1 MDYGQTFY
9 DLGFLIWYSYL
20 SLPAGG
26 VLFAIWAVAALID
39 LALAQAEAGQRLM
52 SKQNM
57 GFLLCAFAIV
67 LLASLPVISVFT
79 AGWIAGGIGCVLNEG
94 DVHPCPL
101 HGFDLGEMLYGMT
114 VMGWFALGT
123 LPLGAIA
130 LALLLL
136 DWIIVTIQDRNRANV
151 TKLGAQ

>member
-1 MDYGQTFY
+1 
-9 DLGFLIWYSYL
+9 
-20 SLPAGG
+20 
-26 VLFAIWAVAALID
+26 
-39 LALAQAEAGQRLM
+39 M

-57 GFLLCAFAIV
+57 GFLLGAFAIV

-123 LPLGAIA
+123 LPLGAIG
-130 LALLLL
+130 LLLL
-136 DWIIVTIQDRNRANV
+136 DWIIVTIQDRNRAKV
-151 TKLGAQ
+151 AKVGAQ

>member
-9 DLGFLIWYSYL
+9 DLGFLIWYFYL

-26 VLFAIWAVAALID
+26 VLFAIWAALID

-57 GFLLCAFAIV
+57 GFLLGAFAIV

-94 DVHPCPL
+94 DGHPCPL

-123 LPLGAIA
+123 LPPGAIA

-136 DWIIVTIQDRNRANV
+136 DWIIVTIQDRNRAKV
-151 TKLGAQ
+151 AKLGAQ

>member
-1 MDYGQTFY
+1 
-9 DLGFLIWYSYL
+9 
-20 SLPAGG
+20 
-26 VLFAIWAVAALID
+26 
-39 LALAQAEAGQRLM
+39 M

-57 GFLLCAFAIV
+57 GFLLGAFAIV

-136 DWIIVTIQDRNRANV
+136 DWIIVTIQDRNRAKV
-151 TKLGAQ
+151 AKLGGQ

>member
-1 MDYGQTFY
+1 
-9 DLGFLIWYSYL
+9 
-20 SLPAGG
+20 
-26 VLFAIWAVAALID
+26 
-39 LALAQAEAGQRLM
+39 M

-57 GFLLCAFAIV
+57 GFLLGAFAIV

-79 AGWIAGGIGCVLNEG
+79 AGWIASGLGCVLNEG

-136 DWIIVTIQDRNRANV
+136 DWIIVTIQDRNRAKV
-151 TKLGAQ
+151 AKLGAQ

>member
-57 GFLLCAFAIV
+57 GFLLGAFAIV

-79 AGWIAGGIGCVLNEG
+79 AGGIASGLGCVLNEG

-123 LPLGAIA
+123 LPPGAIA

-136 DWIIVTIQDRNRANV
+136 DWIIVTIQDRNRAKV
-151 TKLGAQ
+151 AKLGAQ

>member
-1 MDYGQTFY
+1 
-9 DLGFLIWYSYL
+9 L

-57 GFLLCAFAIV
+57 GFLLGAFAIV

-136 DWIIVTIQDRNRANV
+136 DWIIVTIQDRNRAKV
-151 TKLGAQ
+151 AKLGAQ

>member
-1 MDYGQTFY
+1 
-9 DLGFLIWYSYL
+9 
-20 SLPAGG
+20 
-26 VLFAIWAVAALID
+26 
-39 LALAQAEAGQRLM
+39 M

-57 GFLLCAFAIV
+57 GFLLGAFAIV

-94 DVHPCPL
+94 DVHHCPL
-101 HGFDLGEMLYGMT
+101 HGFGLGEMLYGMT

-123 LPLGAIA
+123 LPPGAIA

-136 DWIIVTIQDRNRANV
+136 DWIIVTIQDRNRAKV
-151 TKLGAQ
+151 AKLGAQ

>member
-26 VLFAIWAVAALID
+26 VLFGRADRLGTGASRSRLEAYVETEYGIPAWRLRHRVAREPA
-39 LALAQAEAGQRLM
+39 
-52 SKQNM
+52 
-57 GFLLCAFAIV
+57 
-67 LLASLPVISVFT
+67 VISVFT

-123 LPLGAIA
+123 LPPGAI
-130 LALLLL
+130 ALLLL
-136 DWIIVTIQDRNRANV
+136 DWIIVTIQDRNRAKV
-151 TKLGAQ
+151 AKLGGQ

>member
-57 GFLLCAFAIV
+57 GFLLGAFAIV

-136 DWIIVTIQDRNRANV
+136 DWIIVTIQDRNRAKV
-151 TKLGAQ
+151 AKLGAQ

>member
-1 MDYGQTFY
+1 VDYGQTFY

-57 GFLLCAFAIV
+57 GFLLGAFAIV

-123 LPLGAIA
+123 LPPGAIA

-136 DWIIVTIQDRNRANV
+136 DWIIVTIQDRNRAKV
-151 TKLGAQ
+151 AKLGAQ

>member
-1 MDYGQTFY
+1 
-9 DLGFLIWYSYL
+9 
-20 SLPAGG
+20 
-26 VLFAIWAVAALID
+26 
-39 LALAQAEAGQRLM
+39 M

-57 GFLLCAFAIV
+57 GILLGAFAIV

-79 AGWIAGGIGCVLNEG
+79 AGGIASGLGCVLNED

-136 DWIIVTIQDRNRANV
+136 DWIIVTIQDRNRAKV
-151 TKLGAQ
+151 AKLGAQ

>member
-1 MDYGQTFY
+1 
-9 DLGFLIWYSYL
+9 
-20 SLPAGG
+20 
-26 VLFAIWAVAALID
+26 
-39 LALAQAEAGQRLM
+39 M

-57 GFLLCAFAIV
+57 GILLGAFAIV

-79 AGWIAGGIGCVLNEG
+79 AGGIASGLGCVLNED

-123 LPLGAIA
+123 LPLGAIG
-130 LALLLL
+130 LLLL
-136 DWIIVTIQDRNRANV
+136 SSPSRTAIAPRWRSWEGNRA
-151 TKLGAQ
+151 TQC